1 MKIEEKYKL
10 EKYIKE
16 DGSEVNVYFDI
27 DGQTIWMN
35 QKYLTILFKKDK
47 SVINRNIKMLDSVVA
62 DFETTSSIFATTALD
77 GKTYEVEFYSMNL
90 IDKLALKFRFEKYYD
105 FKEWVSSV
113 LEKSKREL
121 SKKYEI
127 VEFNYENISLDVNV
141 DYEHDTVWLT
151 QKQIARL
158 YAVSIDNISLHIKNI
173 YSSKE
178 LDVTSTF
185 EESSIV
191 QFEGDRYVT
200 RNIKYYNFDMVL
212 AIGYRVNSKRGIL
225 FRKWASSV
233 LKKYSFNGYAI
244 NEKRCLDC
252 QSSIIHINNKVE
264 ELIAKSELHD
274 IEINKLNKLEEVF
287 KEKIFYENQ
296 IFEGYSFVV
305 NLFNQAK
312 QEIIIIDPYVSIK
325 VLDMLIDVNV
335 PITIIKNDRAMIHN
349 KDIELFSLKHDIKL
363 ITDNRYHDR
372 FVIIDDDIYHFGG
385 SLKDIGNK
393 ITTVIKTSFDKQT
406 VLKLFIKKEKI
417 S

>member
-27 DGQTIWMN
+27 DRQTIWMN
-35 QKYLTILFKKDK
+35 QKYLTILFEKDK

-158 YAVSIDNISLHIKNI
+158 YDVSIDNISLHIKNI

-200 RNIKYYNFDMVL
+200 RNIKYYNFDMILSV
-212 AIGYRVNSKRGIL
+212 GYRVNSKRGIL

-252 QSSIIHINNKVE
+252 QS
-264 ELIAKSELHD
+264 A
-274 IEINKLNKLEEVF
+274 
-287 KEKIFYENQ
+287 
-296 IFEGYSFVV
+296 
-305 NLFNQAK
+305 
-312 QEIIIIDPYVSIK
+312 
-325 VLDMLIDVNV
+325 
-335 PITIIKNDRAMIHN
+335 
-349 KDIELFSLKHDIKL
+349 
-363 ITDNRYHDR
+363 
-372 FVIIDDDIYHFGG
+372 
-385 SLKDIGNK
+385 
-393 ITTVIKTSFDKQT
+393 
-406 VLKLFIKKEKI
+406 
-417 S
+417 

>member
-27 DGQTIWMN
+27 DRQTIWMS
-35 QKYLTILFKKDK
+35 QKEMSLIVNKSKSTINEHIKKLYDNEEKYVSEFGFSESWNKEKYFNLNVVFK
-47 SVINRNIKMLDSVVA
+47 I
-62 DFETTSSIFATTALD
+62 
-77 GKTYEVEFYSMNL
+77 
-90 IDKLALKFRFEKYYD
+90 IDKYD
-105 FKEWVSSV
+105 FIECDNFKIWVLRH
-113 LEKSKREL
+113 LEKSFRENKIN
-121 SKKYEI
+121 KKYEI
-127 VEFNYENISLDVNV
+127 VEFNDENISLDVNV

-252 QSSIIHINNKVE
+252 QSNIIHLNNEVN
-264 ELIAKSELHD
+264 ELKDKTELMID
-274 IEINKLNKLEEVF
+274 SINKLSKVEEVF

-305 NLFNQAK
+305 NLFNKAK

-335 PITIIKNDRAMIHN
+335 PITIIKNDRAMLHN
-349 KDIELFSLKHDIKL
+349 KDIELFSLKHNIKL

-393 ITTVIKTSFDKQT
+393 ITTVIKTYFTKESI
-406 VLKLFIKKEKI
+406 LKLDKEKV
-417 S
+417 

>member
-27 DGQTIWMN
+27 DRQTIWLTQKELCFLFN
-35 QKYLTILFKKDK
+35 KSKSTISEHIKYLFSNKLITPNNVMEFGNTEQGGSGIYYDYDVVFLLIGRIRNANISKFKDW
-47 SVINRNIKMLDSVVA
+47 VND
-62 DFETTSSIFATTALD
+62 
-77 GKTYEVEFYSMNL
+77 NL
-90 IDKLALKFRFEKYYD
+90 IKV
-105 FKEWVSSV
+105 KENNSNDI
-113 LEKSKREL
+113 
-121 SKKYEI
+121 KKYEI
-127 VEFNYENISLDVNV
+127 VEFNDENISLDVNV
-141 DYEHDTVWLT
+141 DYEHDTVWLNRR
-151 QKQIARL
+151 QIAL
-158 YAVSIDNISLHIKNI
+158 LFNVSVDNVSFHIKNI
-173 YSSKE
+173 LACGE
-178 LDVTSTF
+178 LDNTSVY
-185 EESSIV
+185 EDSSATGFDGKTYKI
-191 QFEGDRYVT
+191 YM
-200 RNIKYYNFDMVL
+200 YNFDMIL
-212 AIGYRVNSKRGIL
+212 SIGYRVNSKRGIL

-274 IEINKLNKLEEVF
+274 IEINKLNKIEEIF

-305 NLFNQAK
+305 NLFNNAK
-312 QEIIIIDPYVSIK
+312 QEIIIIDPYASIK

-335 PITIIKNDRAMIHN
+335 PITIIKNDRAMLHN

-393 ITTVIKTSFDKQT
+393 ITTVIKTYFDKES
-406 VLKLFIKKEKI
+406 VLKLEKEKV
-417 S
+417 

>member
-16 DGSEVNVYFDI
+16 NGSEVNVYFDI
-27 DGQTIWMN
+27 DRKTIWMS
-35 QKYLTILFKKDK
+35 QKDLRMLFNKSKSTISFH
-47 SVINRNIKMLDSVVA
+47 INNMDYDLKREKNIVQEFDNI
-62 DFETTSSIFATTALD
+62 EQGCSIFYYNYDVVLYLN
-77 GKTYEVEFYSMNL
+77 GKIRNSNITEF
-90 IDKLALKFRFEKYYD
+90 I
-105 FKEWVSSV
+105 EWINNSFSRIN
-113 LEKSKREL
+113 EQL
-121 SKKYEI
+121 SYNTKKYEI
-127 VEFNYENISLDVNV
+127 VEFNDENISLDVNV

-151 QKQIARL
+151 QKQIASL

-305 NLFNQAK
+305 NLFNNAK

-335 PITIIKNDRAMIHN
+335 PITIIKNDRAMLHN

-393 ITTVIKTSFDKQT
+393 ITTVIKTYFTKESI
-406 VLKLFIKKEKI
+406 LKLDKEKV
-417 S
+417 

>member
-1 MKIEEKYKL
+1 M
-10 EKYIKE
+10 
-16 DGSEVNVYFDI
+16 
-27 DGQTIWMN
+27 
-35 QKYLTILFKKDK
+35 
-47 SVINRNIKMLDSVVA
+47 
-62 DFETTSSIFATTALD
+62 
-77 GKTYEVEFYSMNL
+77 EFYSNEL

-113 LEKSKREL
+113 FEKSKREL

-127 VEFNYENISLDVNV
+127 VEFNDENISLDVNV
-141 DYEHDTVWLT
+141 YYEHDTVWLT
-151 QKQIARL
+151 QEQIAFL
-158 YAVSIDNISLHIKNI
+158 YDVDRSRISRHINNI
-173 YSSKE
+173 YEENE
-178 LDVTSTF
+178 LDKDSTCA
-185 EESSIV
+185 ENAHMGSLGMQTYTTMI
-191 QFEGDRYVT
+191 
-200 RNIKYYNFDMVL
+200 YNFDMVL

-274 IEINKLNKLEEVF
+274 IEINKLNKIEEIF
-287 KEKIFYENQ
+287 KEKIFYEDQ

-335 PITIIKNDRAMIHN
+335 PITIIKNDRAMLHN

-393 ITTVIKTSFDKQT
+393 ITTVIKTYFTKESI
-406 VLKLFIKKEKI
+406 LKLDKEKV
-417 S
+417 

>member
-27 DGQTIWMN
+27 DRQTIWMN
-35 QKYLTILFKKDK
+35 QKDLRMLFNKSKSTISFH
-47 SVINRNIKMLDSVVA
+47 INNMDYDLKREKNIVQEFDNI
-62 DFETTSSIFATTALD
+62 EQGCSIFYYNYDVVLYLN
-77 GKTYEVEFYSMNL
+77 GKIRNSNISKFVEWINNSFSRIN
-90 IDKLALKFRFEKYYD
+90 EQ
-105 FKEWVSSV
+105 
-113 LEKSKREL
+113 L
-121 SKKYEI
+121 SYNTKKYEI
-127 VEFNYENISLDVNV
+127 VEFNDENISLDVNV

-252 QSSIIHINNKVE
+252 QSSIIHLNHELNELKDKTELMIDSINKLSKVE
-264 ELIAKSELHD
+264 EI
-274 IEINKLNKLEEVF
+274 F
-287 KEKIFYENQ
+287 KEKIFYEDQ

-305 NLFNQAK
+305 NLFNKAK

-335 PITIIKNDRAMIHN
+335 PITIIKNDRAMLHN
-349 KDIELFSLKHDIKL
+349 KDIELFSLKHNIKL

-406 VLKLFIKKEKI
+406 VLKLFIQKEKI

>member
-27 DGQTIWMN
+27 DRQTIWMS
-35 QKYLTILFKKDK
+35 QKEMSLIVNKSKSTINEHIKKLYDNEEKYVSEFGFSESWNKEKYFNLNVVFK
-47 SVINRNIKMLDSVVA
+47 I
-62 DFETTSSIFATTALD
+62 
-77 GKTYEVEFYSMNL
+77 
-90 IDKLALKFRFEKYYD
+90 IDKYD
-105 FKEWVSSV
+105 FIECDNFKIWVLRH
-113 LEKSKREL
+113 LEKSFRENKIN
-121 SKKYEI
+121 KKYEI
-127 VEFNYENISLDVNV
+127 VEFNDENISLDVNV

-274 IEINKLNKLEEVF
+274 IEINKLNKIEEIF
-287 KEKIFYENQ
+287 KEKIFYEDQ

-305 NLFNQAK
+305 NLFNKAK

-335 PITIIKNDRAMIHN
+335 PITIIKNDRAMLHN

-406 VLKLFIKKEKI
+406 VLKLFIQKEKI

>member
-16 DGSEVNVYFDI
+16 NGSEVNVYFDI
-27 DGQTIWMN
+27 DRQTIWLTQKELCLLFN
-35 QKYLTILFKKDK
+35 KSKSTISEHIKYLFSNKLINPNNVMEFGNTEQGGSGIYYDYDVVFLLIGRIRNANISKFKDW
-47 SVINRNIKMLDSVVA
+47 IN
-62 DFETTSSIFATTALD
+62 
-77 GKTYEVEFYSMNL
+77 YNL
-90 IDKLALKFRFEKYYD
+90 IILKENNSND
-105 FKEWVSSV
+105 I
-113 LEKSKREL
+113 
-121 SKKYEI
+121 KKYEI
-127 VEFNYENISLDVNV
+127 VEFNDENISLDVNV

-252 QSSIIHINNKVE
+252 QCV
-264 ELIAKSELHD
+264 
-274 IEINKLNKLEEVF
+274 
-287 KEKIFYENQ
+287 
-296 IFEGYSFVV
+296 
-305 NLFNQAK
+305 
-312 QEIIIIDPYVSIK
+312 
-325 VLDMLIDVNV
+325 
-335 PITIIKNDRAMIHN
+335 
-349 KDIELFSLKHDIKL
+349 
-363 ITDNRYHDR
+363 
-372 FVIIDDDIYHFGG
+372 
-385 SLKDIGNK
+385 
-393 ITTVIKTSFDKQT
+393 
-406 VLKLFIKKEKI
+406 
-417 S
+417 

>member
-16 DGSEVNVYFDI
+16 DGREVNVYFDI
-27 DGQTIWMN
+27 DRQTIWLTQKELCLLFN
-35 QKYLTILFKKDK
+35 KSKSTISEHIKYLFSNKLINPNNVMEFGNTEQGGSGIYYDYDVVFLLIGRIRNANISKFKDW
-47 SVINRNIKMLDSVVA
+47 IND
-62 DFETTSSIFATTALD
+62 
-77 GKTYEVEFYSMNL
+77 NL
-90 IDKLALKFRFEKYYD
+90 IKV
-105 FKEWVSSV
+105 KENNSIDI
-113 LEKSKREL
+113 
-121 SKKYEI
+121 KKYEI
-127 VEFNYENISLDVNV
+127 VEFNDENISLDVNV
-141 DYEHDTVWLT
+141 DYEHDTVWLNRR
-151 QKQIARL
+151 QIAL
-158 YAVSIDNISLHIKNI
+158 LFNVSVDNVSFHIKNI
-173 YSSKE
+173 LACGE
-178 LDVTSTF
+178 LDNTSVY
-185 EESSIV
+185 EDSSATGFDGKTYKI
-191 QFEGDRYVT
+191 YM
-200 RNIKYYNFDMVL
+200 YNFDMIL
-212 AIGYRVNSKRGIL
+212 SIGYRVNSKRGIL

-274 IEINKLNKLEEVF
+274 IEINKLNKIEEIF
-287 KEKIFYENQ
+287 KEKIFYEDQ

-335 PITIIKNDRAMIHN
+335 PITIIKNDRAMLHN
-349 KDIELFSLKHDIKL
+349 KDIQLFSLKHDIKL

-393 ITTVIKTSFDKQT
+393 ITTVIKTYFTKESI
-406 VLKLFIKKEKI
+406 LKLDKEKVSTI

>member
-16 DGSEVNVYFDI
+16 DGSEVHVYFDI
-27 DGQTIWMN
+27 DRQTIWMN
-35 QKYLTILFKKDK
+35 QKHLTILFKKDK

-62 DFETTSSIFATTALD
+62 NFETTGSIFATTALD

-90 IDKLALKFRFEKYYD
+90 IDKLALKFRFEKYYE
-105 FKEWVSSV
+105 FKEWVVSIF
-113 LEKSKREL
+113 EKSKREL

-127 VEFNYENISLDVNV
+127 VEFNDENISLDVNV

-151 QKQIARL
+151 QEQIAFL
-158 YAVSIDNISLHIKNI
+158 YDVDRSRISRHINNI
-173 YSSKE
+173 YEENE
-178 LDVTSTF
+178 LEEGSTCA
-185 EESSIV
+185 ENAQV

-252 QSSIIHINNKVE
+252 QSSIIHLNNEVNELKDKTELMIDSINKLSKVE
-264 ELIAKSELHD
+264 EI
-274 IEINKLNKLEEVF
+274 F

-305 NLFNQAK
+305 NLFNKAK

-335 PITIIKNDRAMIHN
+335 PITIIKNDRAMLHN
-349 KDIELFSLKHDIKL
+349 KDIELFSLKHNIKL

-393 ITTVIKTSFDKQT
+393 ITTVIKTYFTKESI
-406 VLKLFIKKEKI
+406 LKLDKEKV
-417 S
+417 

>member
-10 EKYIKE
+10 EKYIKD
-16 DGSEVNVYFDI
+16 DGREVNVYFDI
-27 DGQTIWMN
+27 DRQTIWMSQKELCLLFN
-35 QKYLTILFKKDK
+35 KSKSTISEHIKYLFSNKLITPNNVMEFGNTEQGGSGIFYNYDVVFLL
-47 SVINRNIKMLDSVVA
+47 IGRIRNANISKFRDWVN
-62 DFETTSSIFATTALD
+62 D
-77 GKTYEVEFYSMNL
+77 NL
-90 IDKLALKFRFEKYYD
+90 IKV
-105 FKEWVSSV
+105 KENNIIDI
-113 LEKSKREL
+113 
-121 SKKYEI
+121 KKYEI
-127 VEFNYENISLDVNV
+127 VEFNDENISLDVNV

-151 QKQIARL
+151 QEQIAFL
-158 YAVSIDNISLHIKNI
+158 YDVDRSRISRHINNI
-173 YSSKE
+173 YEEKE
-178 LDVTSTF
+178 LDKDSTCA
-185 EESSIV
+185 ENAHMGSLGMQTYTTMI
-191 QFEGDRYVT
+191 
-200 RNIKYYNFDMVL
+200 YNFDMVL

-274 IEINKLNKLEEVF
+274 IEINRLNKLEEVF

-335 PITIIKNDRAMIHN
+335 PITIIKNDRAMLHN

-393 ITTVIKTSFDKQT
+393 ITTVIKTYFTKESII
-406 VLKLFIKKEKI
+406 KLDKEKV
-417 S
+417 

>member
-27 DGQTIWMN
+27 DRQTIWMN
-35 QKYLTILFKKDK
+35 QNELSKLFEKSRVTITKRINIIVEIIGKGF
-47 SVINRNIKMLDSVVA
+47 SVCSK
-62 DFETTSSIFATTALD
+62 FAHTGTD
-77 GKTYEVEFYSMNL
+77 NKNYEVEFYSNEL
-90 IDKLALKFRFEKYYD
+90 IDKLALKFRFEKYYE
-105 FKEWVSSV
+105 FKEQVVSIF
-113 LEKSKREL
+113 EKSKREL

-127 VEFNYENISLDVNV
+127 VEFNDENLSLDVNV

-178 LDVTSTF
+178 LDLTSTF

-252 QSSIIHINNKVE
+252 QSV
-264 ELIAKSELHD
+264 
-274 IEINKLNKLEEVF
+274 
-287 KEKIFYENQ
+287 
-296 IFEGYSFVV
+296 
-305 NLFNQAK
+305 
-312 QEIIIIDPYVSIK
+312 
-325 VLDMLIDVNV
+325 
-335 PITIIKNDRAMIHN
+335 
-349 KDIELFSLKHDIKL
+349 
-363 ITDNRYHDR
+363 
-372 FVIIDDDIYHFGG
+372 
-385 SLKDIGNK
+385 
-393 ITTVIKTSFDKQT
+393 
-406 VLKLFIKKEKI
+406 
-417 S
+417 

>member
-27 DGQTIWMN
+27 DRQTIWMN

-62 DFETTSSIFATTALD
+62 NFETTGSIFATTALD

-90 IDKLALKFRFEKYYD
+90 IDKLALKFRFEKYYE
-105 FKEWVSSV
+105 FKEWVCSV
-113 LEKSKREL
+113 FEKSKREL

-127 VEFNYENISLDVNV
+127 VEFNDENISLDVNV
-141 DYEHDTVWLT
+141 DYEHDTVWLNRR
-151 QKQIARL
+151 QIAL
-158 YAVSIDNISLHIKNI
+158 LFNVSVDNVSFHIKNI
-173 YSSKE
+173 LACGE
-178 LDVTSTF
+178 LDNTSVY
-185 EESSIV
+185 EDSSATGFDGKTYKI
-191 QFEGDRYVT
+191 YM
-200 RNIKYYNFDMVL
+200 YNFDMILSV
-212 AIGYRVNSKRGIL
+212 GYRVNSKRGIL

-252 QSSIIHINNKVE
+252 QSSIIHLNNEVNELKDKTELMIDSINKLSKVE
-264 ELIAKSELHD
+264 EI
-274 IEINKLNKLEEVF
+274 F

-335 PITIIKNDRAMIHN
+335 PITIIKNDRAMLHN

-393 ITTVIKTSFDKQT
+393 ITTVIKTSFNKQT
-406 VLKLFIKKEKI
+406 VLKLFIQKEKI

>member
-16 DGSEVNVYFDI
+16 NGSEVNVYFDI
-27 DGQTIWMN
+27 DRQTIWMS
-35 QKYLTILFKKDK
+35 QKEISLLVNKSKSTINEHIKKLYDNEEKYVSEFGFSESWNKEKYFNLNVVFK
-47 SVINRNIKMLDSVVA
+47 I
-62 DFETTSSIFATTALD
+62 
-77 GKTYEVEFYSMNL
+77 
-90 IDKLALKFRFEKYYD
+90 IDKYD
-105 FKEWVSSV
+105 FKECDNFKTWVLRH
-113 LEKSKREL
+113 LEKSFRENKIN
-121 SKKYEI
+121 KKYEI
-127 VEFNYENISLDVNV
+127 VEFNDENISLDVNV
-141 DYEHDTVWLT
+141 DYEHDTVWLNRR
-151 QKQIARL
+151 QIAL
-158 YAVSIDNISLHIKNI
+158 LFNVSVDNVSFHIKNI
-173 YSSKE
+173 LACGE
-178 LDVTSTF
+178 LDNTSVY
-185 EESSIV
+185 EDSSATGFDGKTYKI
-191 QFEGDRYVT
+191 YM
-200 RNIKYYNFDMVL
+200 YNFDMIL
-212 AIGYRVNSKRGIL
+212 SIGYRVNSKRGIL

-252 QSSIIHINNKVE
+252 QSSIIHLNNEVNELKDKTELMIDSINKLSKVE
-264 ELIAKSELHD
+264 EI
-274 IEINKLNKLEEVF
+274 F

-305 NLFNQAK
+305 NLFNKAK

-335 PITIIKNDRAMIHN
+335 SITIIKNDRAMLHN

-393 ITTVIKTSFDKQT
+393 ITTVIKTSFDKKT
-406 VLKLFIKKEKI
+406 VLKLFIQKEKI